1 VFESEN
7 AARQGVQAL
16 RKLDE
21 EGRIELYELAAIR
34 KNADGT
40 ITRLREDQDFP
51 APSRTLAGAALGS
64 LLGLLGGGVGFAVGA
79 GIGALIGFIHDVHT
93 ASVDTEFLSDVS
105 SALTPGK
112 FAVAADVRED
122 WVIPL
127 DRMMEAQNGLVI
139 RGPKF
144 GDDERRVRES
154 SARRTEIE
162 QLESEHESADEDG
175 KGRLRRKIEELRVRL
190 ERRLEVDH
198 LWRERILE
206 EMRVRAQG
214 LKSPAAKS

>member
-1 VFESEN
+1 
-7 AARQGVQAL
+7 
-16 RKLDE
+16 
-21 EGRIELYELAAIR
+21 
-34 KNADGT
+34 
-40 ITRLREDQDFP
+40 
-51 APSRTLAGAALGS
+51 
-64 LLGLLGGGVGFAVGA
+64 
-79 GIGALIGFIHDVHT
+79 LIGFIHDVHT

-127 DRMMEAQNGLVI
+127 DRMMEALNGLVI

-154 SARRTEIE
+154 SSRRTEIE
-162 QLESEHESADEDG
+162 QLESEHKSADEDG
-175 KGRLRRKIEELRVRL
+175 KGRLRRKIEGLRARL

-206 EMRVRAQG
+206 EMRVKAQG
-214 LKSPAAKS
+214 LKSPAGKS

>member
-21 EGRIELYELAAIR
+21 EGRIELYKLAAIR

-79 GIGALIGFIHDVHT
+79 GIGALICFIHDVHT
-93 ASVDTEFLSDVS
+93 ASVDTEYLSDVS
-105 SALTPGK
+105 SALTPGSAQSSFSASAK
-112 FAVAADVRED
+112 ETATAASC
-122 WVIPL
+122 I
-127 DRMMEAQNGLVI
+127 
-139 RGPKF
+139 
-144 GDDERRVRES
+144 
-154 SARRTEIE
+154 
-162 QLESEHESADEDG
+162 
-175 KGRLRRKIEELRVRL
+175 LRRDNCV
-190 ERRLEVDH
+190 
-198 LWRERILE
+198 
-206 EMRVRAQG
+206 MR
-214 LKSPAAKS
+214 SPIWSFGTV

>member
-1 VFESEN
+1 MTIFCT
-7 AARQGVQAL
+7 AMP
-16 RKLDE
+16 
-21 EGRIELYELAAIR
+21 IR
-34 KNADGT
+34 
-40 ITRLREDQDFP
+40 R
-51 APSRTLAGAALGS
+51 GS
-64 LLGLLGGGVGFAVGA
+64 YRLGGR
-79 GIGALIGFIHDVHT
+79 T
-93 ASVDTEFLSDVS
+93 ASDRTFGATDQAKIVTKD
-105 SALTPGK
+105 
-112 FAVAADVRED
+112 
-122 WVIPL
+122 VIPL
-127 DRMMEAQNGLVI
+127 DRMMEALNGLVI